1 MNSFE
6 YKDSS
11 IVYMWLYIGAFVLGF
26 ATRQWLDQPIRLED
40 TLAQTEAV
48 VKKNEYLLE
57 WIRQQKELRAQKN
70 VKSQEFL

>member
-1 MNSFE
+1 
-6 YKDSS
+6 
-11 IVYMWLYIGAFVLGF
+11 MWLYIGAFVLGF
-26 ATRQWLDQPIRLED
+26 ATRQWLDQPNRLED

-70 VKSQEFL
+70 VKLQEFV